1 MISLFLVPKWPPS
14 PITINFNTTHANIS
28 WPPLKPLD
36 WRGPPLAYVMI
47 FNQTLLNGSFAVIN
61 ITLDP
66 SILRYKFEN
75 LKPYTNYSVSLSA
88 WTIQGPAENE
98 TMLNFRTE
106 ETGIF

>member
-14 PITINFNTTHANIS
+14 PITINFNATHANIS
-28 WPPLKPLD
+28 WPPLKLLD